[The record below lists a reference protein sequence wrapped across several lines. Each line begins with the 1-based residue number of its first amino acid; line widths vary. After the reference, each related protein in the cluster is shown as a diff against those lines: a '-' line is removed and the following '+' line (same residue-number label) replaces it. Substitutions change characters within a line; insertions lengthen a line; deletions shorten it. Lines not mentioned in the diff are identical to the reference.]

1 MKKKLI
7 SLLTV
12 ATLLVTSLATV
23 AFADNGPA
31 WKNSGDDKKVEVKSQ
46 DKDKSVTDSV
56 YEDDDDKGKDRDEHG
71 DKGKPDEGTIK
82 NVTVALYTYGQEDPA
97 AVIDSLLNNNVKM
110 SKIMRVINQISNDE
124 SGKYSDLPAGALE
137 AYSAAI
143 QAKLANVQ
151 VELQEKID
159 ALTELTDLYDKIG
172 DLEKAINIQKKAIMA
187 DYKNILSYKKIGQV
201 FNKKGDKDIKVFTV
215 GEQVYFDV
223 QPVIESDRTLV
234 PIRAIAESLKSDVQW
249 DEATQTI
256 TITKDGNVVKL
267 VLGSDTAII
276 NDQEVKLDVPAKTLN
291 DRTLVPVRF
300 VSEALNKTVDWE
312 PEGQIVIIY

>member
-1 MKKKLI
+1 MKKKLV

-12 ATLLVTSLATV
+12 ATLLVTSLSTV
-23 AFADNGPA
+23 AFADNGPSRRD
-31 WKNSGDDKKVEVKSQ
+31 SGNDKKVEVKSQ
-46 DKDKSVTDSV
+46 TKDKSVTDSV
-56 YEDDDDKGKDRDEHG
+56 YEDKDKGKND

-97 AVIDSLLNNNVKM
+97 TVIDSLLNNNVKM
-110 SKIMRVINQISNDE
+110 SKIMRVINQISDDE
-124 SGKYSDLPAGALE
+124 SGKYSDLPTGAIE
-137 AYSAAI
+137 AYSAAV
-143 QAKLANVQ
+143 QAKLASVQ

-159 ALTELTDLYDKIG
+159 ALSELTDLYDKMG

-267 VLGSDTAII
+267 VLGCDTAII
-276 NDQEVKLDVPAKTLN
+276 NGQEVKLDVPAKTLN

>member
-1 MKKKLI
+1 MKKKLV
-7 SLLTV
+7 SVLAVT
-12 ATLLVTSLATV
+12 ALLVTSLATV

-31 WKNSGDDKKVEVKSQ
+31 WKDSRDNKKVEVKSQ
-46 DKDKSVTDSV
+46 DKEATVTDSV
-56 YEDDDDKGKDRDEHG
+56 YENDGDKGNGKDN
-71 DKGKPDEGTIK
+71 GKPDEGTIK

-97 AVIDSLLNNNVKM
+97 TVIDSLLSNHVKM
-110 SKIMRVINQISNDE
+110 SKIMRVINEISNDE
-124 SGKYSDLPAGALE
+124 SGKYSDLPAGALQ
-137 AYSAAI
+137 AYTDAI
-143 QAKLANVQ
+143 QAKLASTQ

-159 ALTELTDLYDKIG
+159 SLSELTDLYTKTG
-172 DLEKAINIQKKAIMA
+172 DLEKAINAQKKAIMA
-187 DYKNILSYKKIGQV
+187 DYKNILSYKKLGEV

-267 VLGSDTAII
+267 VLGSDTAYV
-276 NDQEVKLDVPAKTLN
+276 NGKEVKLDVPAKTLN
-291 DRTLVPVRF
+291 NRTLVPVRF

-312 PEGQIVIIY
+312 PEGQIVVIY